1 MLPLNTINRMKSLY
15 ILSLLAVIMACQSSK
30 DGSISPGAGVGGS
43 MARFTV
49 AGDMLYTVNNTSLQL
64 YSIANSANPVKGNNI
79 GLGFGVETIFPYGQN
94 LFIGT
99 QTGVYIF
106 DITQPASPKKL
117 ALYQHIMSCDP
128 VVAQGNLAFSTL
140 RSGTACRNGGTVG
153 ANVLDVIDFTNPS
166 APKLLKSYPMQNPH
180 GLGVDGNLLF
190 VSEGDYGLKVLDIT
204 DPLNAKEI
212 AWFKE
217 IRTYDVIPNQKVL
230 IVTGPDGLFQ
240 YSYANPKEIT
250 LLSKLP
256 IE

>member
-1 MLPLNTINRMKSLY
+1 MLPLNTMKTIKHL
-15 ILSLLAVIMACQSSK
+15 LFAGLLAGLAACQKGS
-30 DGSISPGAGVGGS
+30 DGSISPGAGIGGS

-49 AGDMLYTVNNTSLQL
+49 AGDMLYTVNSKSLQT
-64 YSIANSANPVKGNNI
+64 YTIANSANPVKGTTI
-79 GLGFGVETIFPYGQN
+79 PLGFGVETIFPYGKN

-106 DITQPASPKKL
+106 DITQQDSPKKL

-140 RSGTACRNGGTVG
+140 RSGTACRNGGVVG

-204 DPLNAKEI
+204 DPLNAQQM
-212 AWFKE
+212 AWFKD